1 MITFNHRRGEN
12 MSNEP
17 KNNYQKITVGGGV
30 YSRTLDTSVL
40 DAFKNKELKNILR
53 K

>member
-1 MITFNHRRGEN
+1 

-17 KNNYQKITVGGGV
+17 KSNYQKITVGGGV
-30 YSRTLDTSVL
+30 YSRRLDTSAF
-40 DAFKNKELKNILR
+40 DALKNKELKNILR